1 MATNGIALLAIMK
14 SIEEGAK
21 IGQSVTKEM
30 SKLFD
35 ELAQMSIWRGNN
47 SFTKGFL
54 TKGDKLIFSEEF
66 RHAERARIGDVK
78 IYEVN
83 FDKNSTPVD
92 FEKITAIIYEDY
104 WVDATGANGE
114 ILDGGINQKF
124 LKFRITPEYCMYIY
138 PRGCHSKLL
147 IYGK

>member
-1 MATNGIALLAIMK
+1 MATAVAVLAILK

-21 IGQSVTKEM
+21 VGQAATKEIR
-30 SKLFD
+30 KLFD
-35 ELAQMSIWRGNN
+35 ELAQTTIWRGNN

-54 TKGDKLIFSEEF
+54 TEGDKLIYSEEF
-66 RHAERARIGDVK
+66 RHAERGRIGNVK
-78 IYEVN
+78 IYDVN
-83 FDKNSTPVD
+83 FDKNSTPVN

-104 WVDATGANGE
+104 WVDATGATGE
-114 ILDGGINQKF
+114 NGGINQDF
-124 LKFRITPEYCMYIY
+124 LRFRITPEYLMNIY